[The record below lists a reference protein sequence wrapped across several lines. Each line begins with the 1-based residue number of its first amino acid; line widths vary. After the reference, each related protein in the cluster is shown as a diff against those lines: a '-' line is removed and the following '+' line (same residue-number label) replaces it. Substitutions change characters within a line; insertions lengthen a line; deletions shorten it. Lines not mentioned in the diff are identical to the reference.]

1 MDYKDKYLKY
11 KKKYLVLKYRVG
23 GSHHFDEKEIEEA
36 IRLSLQSNV
45 KQPTPEAEAEAA
57 GEKKEDDS
65 HTASGSD
72 DFDSYPTIL
81 SRLGD
86 TDFRA
91 GSARGDGYCSIWSVI
106 IGRSLISEQLFH
118 PLILSSLGKSQPT
131 TIQEVIGIIIDI
143 ATNTKNFI
151 SGTEDFQLTDSLFVN
166 KFELEY
172 LITQLKKPFESLSN
186 IEGVAHIKILAYLMN
201 CNIIMKDITSNNIYS
216 FNESGSTKIRIS
228 TNLKHYYT
236 HNVNTTKEVGLVTDY
251 WWNHMW
257 TWTKY
262 TPLEGTDFR
271 MIPFIK

>member
-1 MDYKDKYLKY
+1 MDYKNKYLKY
-11 KKKYLVLKYRVG
+11 KKKYLSLKSRVG
-23 GSHHFDEKEIEEA
+23 GGSYEEDMAEA
-36 IRLSLQSNV
+36 IRLSL
-45 KQPTPEAEAEAA
+45 E
-57 GEKKEDDS
+57 GESKTEDKS
-65 HTASGSD
+65 ASGEAKESSASEN
-72 DFDSYPTIL
+72 DSFGNYPIIL
-81 SRLGD
+81 SRTEDGSFE
-86 TDFRA
+86 T

-106 IGRSLISEQLFH
+106 IGRSLISEQLFN

-143 ATNTKNFI
+143 TTNTKNFI
-151 SGTEDFQLTDSLFVN
+151 SGTEDFELTDSLFVN

-172 LITQLKKPFESLSN
+172 LINQLKKPFESLST

-216 FNESGSTKIRIS
+216 FNESGSTKIRVS

-262 TPLEGTDFR
+262 PPLEGKDSR